1 MGEGY
6 YADRTSK
13 QTVEILQRRG
23 KSLDSQVDSLQLM
36 INNLNSFIKVADSEV
51 EVCFTISLIIL
62 RIFYFYLHCGNFDF
76 THAFCCSNGL
86 NMCMCVCVCV
96 CIMV

>member
-1 MGEGY
+1 LGEGY

-51 EVCFTISLIIL
+51 EVCFTISLITKL
-62 RIFYFYLHCGNFDF
+62 KAYNTWLK
-76 THAFCCSNGL
+76 NGGL
-86 NMCMCVCVCV
+86 VVICMPHLQFRR
-96 CIMV
+96 